1 MSKPKLNKAQLKQVQ
16 RGSRRKP
23 RKSKK
28 ARPLASETRKVL
40 AAGKS
45 PSGETET
52 HRPTEV
58 HRPTLEQRK
67 SLASKVAYIIERL
80 KPTPEERAEFRELA
94 RTVARKLCSNRQG
107 RRA

>member
-1 MSKPKLNKAQLKQVQ
+1 MSKPKPNKAQLKQAQ
-16 RGSRRKP
+16 RGSRHKP

-40 AAGKS
+40 AAGKK
-45 PSGETET
+45 PSGET
-52 HRPTEV
+52 HRPT
-58 HRPTLEQRK
+58 LAQRK

-94 RTVARKLCSNRQG
+94 RTVARKLSSNRQG

>member
-1 MSKPKLNKAQLKQVQ
+1 MSKPKPNKAQLKQAQ
-16 RGSRRKP
+16 RGSRHKP

-40 AAGKS
+40 AAGKK
-45 PSGETET
+45 PSGETEA
-52 HRPTEV
+52 

-67 SLASKVAYIIERL
+67 SLANKVAYIIERL

-94 RTVARKLCSNRQG
+94 RTVARKLSSNRQG
-107 RRA
+107 RRP